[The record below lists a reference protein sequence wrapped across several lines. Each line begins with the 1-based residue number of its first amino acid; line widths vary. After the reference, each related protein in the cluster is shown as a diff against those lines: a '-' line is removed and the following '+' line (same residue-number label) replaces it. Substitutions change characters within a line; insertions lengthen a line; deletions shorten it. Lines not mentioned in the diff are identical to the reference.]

1 MANKF
6 LGFKYPFTRES
17 DDNTYVDTNSDYYES
32 IKSRVLHTILTPKKQ
47 RIRMPQF
54 GTDLIK
60 FIFEP
65 SEDITFD
72 NIKNEIVASLSRY
85 VPEVTFKDI
94 TVTALEGD
102 EHRVVALIEYYIT
115 EGDERITTQV
125 VVNL

>member
-102 EHRVVALIEYYIT
+102 GHRVVALIEYYIT